1 MTELSKRL
9 QTIASFVQP
18 DSRIADVGTDHGF
31 LPIYL
36 LEQGIASQGIAMDIR
51 RGPLSRA
58 QDHIAEAGLET
69 KIETRLG
76 NGLEKLMP
84 GEADTVIVAGMGGPL
99 MLDILRAGS
108 HVFDDVDRFI
118 LSPQSDWRGFRL
130 GLEKLGLQIIRE
142 EMVCEDGKYYVIMET
157 VHGEQAESAKDRM
170 VEEDV
175 PNTAGRVGSEE
186 AGSENAESENAK
198 SENAGSEESG
208 YGESELRFG
217 RLLLEEKHPVLR
229 QYLIWQTDILG
240 GIIDK
245 LAQSDTP
252 EAECRKVEIRKE
264 LSYVEAALQ
273 RWEG

>member
-18 DSRIADVGTDHGF
+18 GSRIADVGTDHGF

-36 LEQGIASQGIAMDIR
+36 LEQGIASYGIAMDIR
-51 RGPLSRA
+51 KGPLSRA
-58 QDHIAEAGLET
+58 KEHIAEAGLEA

-84 GEADTVIVAGMGGPL
+84 GEADTVVIAGMGGPL

-108 HVFDDVDRFI
+108 HVFDDVERFI

-130 GLEKLGLQIIRE
+130 GLQRLGLQIVRE

-157 VHGEQAESAKDRM
+157 VHGERPESATERR
-170 VEEDV
+170 VEENISDTIDGV
-175 PNTAGRVGSEE
+175 GSEAAGSEE
-186 AGSENAESENAK
+186 AGSKKA
-198 SENAGSEESG
+198 G
-208 YGESELRFG
+208 YGEPELRFG
-217 RLLLEEKHPVLR
+217 RLLLQEKHPVLR

-245 LAQSDTP
+245 LAHSDTP
-252 EAECRKVEIRKE
+252 EAENRRAEVRQE
-264 LSYVEAALQ
+264 LSCVEAAL
-273 RWEG
+273 RMWED